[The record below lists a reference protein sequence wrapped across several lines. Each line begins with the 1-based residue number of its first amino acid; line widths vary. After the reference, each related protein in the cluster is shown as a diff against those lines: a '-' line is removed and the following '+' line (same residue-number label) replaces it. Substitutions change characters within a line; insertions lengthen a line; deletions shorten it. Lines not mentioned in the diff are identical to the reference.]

1 MFGNG
6 LNERKEQIARAAVDV
21 FFAKG
26 YKESSLQNISTK
38 GKISKAGIYHYFKSK
53 SDILS
58 YVLLGF
64 TEKWF
69 LTTTATLREAQEKK
83 LSQQQILKVLIA
95 TYAKALMS
103 NRKINLIILRERH
116 QLTVKHEKEL
126 LERERSVF
134 HMVREQIRKVP
145 NINKKLDASIVAFQI
160 ISMIHWMGYWFD
172 SMGPLSEREAI
183 DQMMNI
189 IFTGILDYKK

>member
-1 MFGNG
+1 M
-6 LNERKEQIARAAVDV
+6 ADV

-26 YKESSLQNISTK
+26 YKESSLQDIAAK

-58 YVLLGF
+58 YILLGF
-64 TEKWF
+64 TERGI
-69 LTTTATLREAQEKK
+69 ATMMQCLREAQEKK

-134 HMVREQIRKVP
+134 
-145 NINKKLDASIVAFQI
+145 
-160 ISMIHWMGYWFD
+160 
-172 SMGPLSEREAI
+172 
-183 DQMMNI
+183 
-189 IFTGILDYKK
+189 